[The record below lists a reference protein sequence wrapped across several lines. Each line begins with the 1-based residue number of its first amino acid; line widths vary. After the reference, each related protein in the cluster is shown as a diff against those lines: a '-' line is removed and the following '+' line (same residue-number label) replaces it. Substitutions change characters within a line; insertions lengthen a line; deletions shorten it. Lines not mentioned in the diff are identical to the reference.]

1 MKKLI
6 VASNNAHKVEEIKKI
21 LSKYD
26 MEVISLKEAGIDI
39 DIEETGTTFEE
50 NVHIKAQAIRNIT
63 NGTMVL
69 ADDSGL
75 MVDALK
81 GAPGVY
87 SARYSGADC
96 DYKENNKKLIK
107 ELQGV
112 SDENRNAKFV
122 SAIEL
127 IIDDKNIINVVGEV
141 HGLILHEEKGSNG
154 FGYDPLFYYPQLQK
168 TFAEMNSK
176 EKNAISHRGRALE
189 KLEKELR
196 NIF

>member
-6 VASNNAHKVEEIKKI
+6 VASNNAHKIEEIKKI

-26 MEVISLKEAGIDI
+26 MKVISLKEAGIDI

-50 NVHIKAQAIRNIT
+50 NVHIKAEAIRKIT
-63 NGTMVL
+63 KGEMVL

-75 MVDALK
+75 MVEALG

-87 SARYSGADC
+87 SARYSGEHC
-96 DYKENNKKLIK
+96 DYKENNKKLLR

-112 SDENRNAKFV
+112 SEEKRKAKFV

-127 IIDDKNIINVVGEV
+127 IIDDEHIISVVGEV
-141 HGLILHEEKGSNG
+141 HGFILEKEVGSNG
-154 FGYDPLFYYPQLQK
+154 FGYDPLFYYPEFKK
-168 TFAEMNSK
+168 TFAEMDSE

-189 KLEKELR
+189 KLEKELK
-196 NIF
+196 NII